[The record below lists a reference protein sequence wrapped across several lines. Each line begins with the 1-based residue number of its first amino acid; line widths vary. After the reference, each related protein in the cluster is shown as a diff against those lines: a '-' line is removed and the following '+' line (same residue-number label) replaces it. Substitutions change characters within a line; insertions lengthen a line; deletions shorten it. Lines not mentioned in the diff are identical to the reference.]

1 MIKYKHIEKIKDD
14 TYKIIT
20 ISFNGGIAYV
30 DVNGNFNPDII
41 FPNHTKENI
50 KLIERYKEYKPNEGN
65 MSPDCQ
71 ELYFVLNKIKHSDN
85 LHDYDYFYSI
95 YSSFDK
101 SKILEEK
108 YLYKQHDPKLFK

>member
-41 FPNHTKENI
+41 LTYEEGDTRYINLYLSNRKTENNSFAKKIRIGNKDKYGPLIISKINHSQNEKYAPYFDI
-50 KLIERYKEYKPNEGN
+50 LVPKIGDIEINK
-65 MSPDCQ
+65 
-71 ELYFVLNKIKHSDN
+71 KIK
-85 LHDYDYFYSI
+85 I
-95 YSSFDK
+95 K
-101 SKILEEK
+101 
-108 YLYKQHDPKLFK
+108 